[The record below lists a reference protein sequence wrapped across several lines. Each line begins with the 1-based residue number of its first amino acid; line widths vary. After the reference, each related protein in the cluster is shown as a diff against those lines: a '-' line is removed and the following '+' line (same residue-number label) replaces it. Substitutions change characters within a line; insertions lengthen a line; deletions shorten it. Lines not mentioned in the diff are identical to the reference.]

1 MQAWKRFK
9 PDEVIDLK
17 WRKAIIKYFEL
28 PTGVRGDFLTIDCLT
43 DDAAVVALTPDGKVV
58 TAKQFRP
65 GPERIMY
72 DLPGGGCDGGE
83 SPEVTALRELQ
94 EETSYTSS
102 ESLIPL
108 GKAVRDVYRIGDTY
122 YYLLLNCHPMVE
134 RFPNNDDRE
143 MIEVELHDMSEMIEY
158 AKQGLVSDAAA
169 LLFAKDKLRELE
181 GN

>member
-1 MQAWKRFK
+1 
-9 PDEVIDLK
+9 
-17 WRKAIIKYFEL
+17 
-28 PTGVRGDFLTIDCLT
+28 
-43 DDAAVVALTPDGKVV
+43 
-58 TAKQFRP
+58 
-65 GPERIMY
+65 MY